1 MGAIVLKA
9 PFPRRVIYLTVVRN
23 VLRHVFA
30 GAARSWARNLAGTA
44 PALVSMT
51 LLLILGGVV
60 GLGAFALNLLADRE
74 SSDAAV
80 LHVYLNDE
88 ASPTD
93 VNSLQMKLSSDH
105 RVASVSYTS
114 KEAALK
120 KAQNRPGL
128 GDLATGAGS
137 NPFPASLDVRLK
149 NVQDVSAVADSVN
162 QEKAI
167 DPVQPTSYDPGAY
180 ARLQKALTY
189 LAVGGGAFLAIFGLV
204 AVLVTS
210 NSIQSA
216 IQTRREEISIMG
228 LVGAP
233 NWMIRGPFLFEGA
246 LTGGVAGLIAGAL
259 VSVGA
264 AAGASVGGSNR
275 LGALV
280 PGFTVGTGIT
290 AGLILLSIGI
300 LLGAAASL
308 LGLRRH
314 LTIPEPA

>member
-1 MGAIVLKA
+1 MGPVVLKA
-9 PFPRRVIYLTVVRN
+9 PFPRRTVYLTVVRN
-23 VLRHVFA
+23 VLHHLFF
-30 GAARSWARNLAGTA
+30 GAAVSWARNLAGTA
-44 PALVSMT
+44 PALISMT
-51 LLLILGGVV
+51 LLLILAGVV
-60 GLGAFALNLLADRE
+60 GLGGFALHLLADRE

-80 LHVYLNDE
+80 LHVYLSDD

-93 VNSLQMKLSSDH
+93 VDALRVKLSADS
-105 RVASVSYTS
+105 RVRSVSYTS
-114 KEAALK
+114 KADALK

-128 GDLATGAGS
+128 GDLASGAGS
-137 NPFPASLDVRLK
+137 NPFPASLDVKLK
-149 NVQDVSAVADSVN
+149 RVEDVSGVADSVSK
-162 QEKAI
+162 EKAI

-180 ARLQKALTY
+180 GRLQKALTY

-216 IQTRREEISIMG
+216 IHARREEISIMG

-246 LTGGVAGLIAGAL
+246 LTGGIAGLIAGLL
-259 VSVGA
+259 VSIGAGVGA
-264 AAGASVGGSNR
+264 TVGGSNR

-280 PGFTVGTGIT
+280 PGFTVSTGVA
-290 AGLILLSIGI
+290 AGLILLLVGI

-308 LGLRRH
+308 IGLRRH
-314 LTIPEPA
+314 LMVPESA